1 MELYYDERDDK
12 FHEAR
17 GSQILYWL
25 DDLGAKP
32 LTEAR
37 PDDEGFLFA
46 GARPVADYR
55 RLMAGKPLLRD
66 RPEEREPLLALD
78 SVLDALS
85 AASVQVPT
93 PKTWRLPLNAALPE
107 NLTFPLFIRTALSSW
122 KVGGRISRVRSP
134 AELESEAAA
143 LRRALGWDALILA
156 RAWHE
161 LAEAGQSVY
170 GPVAQEVR
178 VWIVDQLPF
187 AWSFHY
193 LNVVRAPSGFP
204 PSGDDLRVIAV
215 MAGEV
220 GRAFRSRLVA
230 ADFARQKDG
239 EWILIEAGPG
249 SCAGTAHEGVFKATA
264 SRLRG
269 EDFAFRF
276 DTVGGVFSGSTG

>member
-1 MELYYDERDDK
+1 MELFYDDRDDK
-12 FHEAR
+12 FHQAR
-17 GSQILYWL
+17 GSRILFWL

-32 LTEAR
+32 LSEAR
-37 PDDEGFLFA
+37 ADDEGFLFA
-46 GARPVADYR
+46 GARPMADYR
-55 RLMAGKPLLRD
+55 GLVARTLLVGD
-66 RPEEREPLLALD
+66 RPEEREPLMTLD

-93 PKTWRLPLNAALPE
+93 PKTWRLKVDEPWPE
-107 NLTFPLFIRTALSSW
+107 DLTFPLFLRTALSSW

-134 AELESEAAA
+134 AELESEAAE
-143 LRRALGWDALILA
+143 LRRAFGWDALILA
-156 RAWHE
+156 RAWHD

-178 VWIVDQLPF
+178 VWIVDQIPF

-193 LNVVRAPSGFP
+193 LNVVREPIGFP
-204 PSGDDLRVIAV
+204 PSGDDLRVLAE

-230 ADFARQKDG
+230 ADFARQKNG
-239 EWILIEAGPG
+239 EWIFIEAGPG
-249 SCAGTAHEGVFKATA
+249 SCAGTAHESVFKAVA

-269 EDFAFRF
+269 EDLPTRSDA
-276 DTVGGVFSGSTG
+276 VGGLFAV